1 MDVSDRAISRIAR
14 KVTKFTNKAMRRQGV
29 GPAEFDLVQTVRC
42 HPGLTQAEL
51 CRFLEIDKGAAAR
64 QIANLCAKGFLRR
77 EPNPHDRRSL
87 LLYATQKAEELKNSK
102 AHLEELFYEW
112 LFEPLGEEEK
122 QALARTLSLLGER
135 CREEWRAGFPHV
147 RERLEEEQLPAQPGG
162 EP

>member
-1 MDVSDRAISRIAR
+1 MALIRVSTSEL
-14 KVTKFTNKAMRRQGV
+14 KA
-29 GPAEFDLVQTVRC
+29 
-42 HPGLTQAEL
+42 
-51 CRFLEIDKGAAAR
+51 
-64 QIANLCAKGFLRR
+64 
-77 EPNPHDRRSL
+77 
-87 LLYATQKAEELKNSK
+87 KAEELKNSK